1 MEKKLMEILEC
12 VTLDNKKIDRI
23 NFLSTDGAQRRFLP
37 SMYASV
43 EEEAKPK
50 EIYDTL
56 KIKISYKKLDFDS
69 LKIVFSPISVYI
81 RTLIKNVNI
90 STSIKNVDVKSKQ
103 DKTEIRSKDESKD

>member
-1 MEKKLMEILEC
+1 MEILEC
-12 VTLDNKKIDRI
+12 TTLDNKKIDKI
-23 NFLSTDGAQRRFLP
+23 NFLST
-37 SMYASV
+37 
-43 EEEAKPK
+43 EEDKPK